1 LHLAPHLCDGSY
13 DSFYGTEERN
23 KSFLSGQND
32 DRGGVFFDSY
42 SGWLIVNLA
51 NLKHGLVIVRVE
63 TWHGSSAS
71 TRTEGWTC
79 ENNACD
85 PWRRHLESLSQAPSS
100 TVKPIEHESTETR
113 RLGSPPDYCD
123 DFKFE
128 FALDGKISTW
138 TKAKV
143 VSEKDIIWALLDDP
157 KFIKGK
163 KSKDVELAIRQT
175 GCGRIKPLHLS
186 HIYWT

>member
-1 LHLAPHLCDGSY
+1 
-13 DSFYGTEERN
+13 
-23 KSFLSGQND
+23 
-32 DRGGVFFDSY
+32 
-42 SGWLIVNLA
+42 
-51 NLKHGLVIVRVE
+51 
-63 TWHGSSAS
+63 
-71 TRTEGWTC
+71 
-79 ENNACD
+79 
-85 PWRRHLESLSQAPSS
+85 
-100 TVKPIEHESTETR
+100 VKPIEHESTETR

-128 FALDGKISTW
+128 FALDGKITTW
-138 TKAKV
+138 IKAKV
-143 VSEKDIIWALLDDP
+143 VSQKDILWALLDDP